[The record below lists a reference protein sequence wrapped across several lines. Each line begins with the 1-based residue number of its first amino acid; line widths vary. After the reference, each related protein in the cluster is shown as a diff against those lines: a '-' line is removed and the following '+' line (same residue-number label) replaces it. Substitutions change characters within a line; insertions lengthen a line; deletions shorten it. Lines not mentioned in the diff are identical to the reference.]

1 MTRPPCCRAAAALA
15 MSAALSTAAG
25 YTAGP
30 AAVLLLGLAE
40 LVDEL
45 VGVAADRLVED
56 DLLVVVGGVA
66 QHVALAFEDK
76 ARIGHLLLDDRRVDA
91 VQGVGVAQA
100 RSGLGHVVD
109 DQEDAAGLQRLV
121 DRPVEDHR
129 VDLAHELVRIVV
141 IILDREHQVYRL
153 RRREGRPGLQDHRG
167 VGIAGLGELSVLHRV
182 GLGFLGVLV
191 RPDHVD
197 VALGADGLREDLREV
212 ARARDQVDDLVAGLH
227 ARKGDDFAR
236 VAARVGVT
244 VGVAALVGDRG
255 GDGRR
260 DRRGGCGH
268 GDDGGGAGGQKQGF
282 HGLIPVKVKLRAKA
296 PAGSPPCQWAPPT
309 AYRLPRVAVSWTC
322 TATLAGTASVA
333 VNSPWP
339 TPKSVRSR
347 LVSPTA
353 RALSPVMVSLNGRST
368 GLLTPRRFSEPWAT

>member
-30 AAVLLLGLAE
+30 AAVLLLGLAG

-91 VQGVGVAQA
+91 VQGVA
-100 RSGLGHVVD
+100 
-109 DQEDAAGLQRLV
+109 
-121 DRPVEDHR
+121 
-129 VDLAHELVRIVV
+129 
-141 IILDREHQVYRL
+141 
-153 RRREGRPGLQDHRG
+153 
-167 VGIAGLGELSVLHRV
+167 
-182 GLGFLGVLV
+182 
-191 RPDHVD
+191 
-197 VALGADGLREDLREV
+197 V
-212 ARARDQVDDLVAGLH
+212 ARARN
-227 ARKGDDFAR
+227 GDDFAG

-244 VGVAALVGDRG
+244 VGAPALVGDRG

-282 HGLIPVKVKLRAKA
+282 HGLLPVKLKLRAKA
-296 PAGSPPCQWAPPT
+296 PAGSPPCQWA
-309 AYRLPRVAVSWTC
+309 
-322 TATLAGTASVA
+322 
-333 VNSPWP
+333 
-339 TPKSVRSR
+339 
-347 LVSPTA
+347 
-353 RALSPVMVSLNGRST
+353 
-368 GLLTPRRFSEPWAT
+368 